1 MSSLESDLSQSLSD
15 SSYTPSQTPESEDY
29 TSCESQTLETGSE
42 PESSI
47 VCSENVSQ
55 EIFSD

>member
-1 MSSLESDLSQSLSD
+1 MSSSESNFSESLSD
-15 SSYTPSQTPESEDY
+15 SEWVPSQTPESEDY
-29 TSCESQTLETGSE
+29 TSCESSTLETGSE

-47 VCSENVSQ
+47 ACSEDCV